1 MVQGLERGIF
11 DLNILSNDVSNH
23 PLERRSQQQWL
34 EKYQGVHA
42 LLEHIKAEN
51 EQQQLVLQD
60 IHAVHDL
67 LGGLFEKLKSG
78 LLQGG
83 VVGAIERREQ
93 AGSLLLIYM
102 QQMLTSTQQLSELNK
117 MRVTQIREYSR
128 DLTFAILIA
137 LTLLMVGFSFFM
149 GRRIT
154 RPLESLKKGAETI
167 AAGNLHYR
175 LGDISNDEIGEL
187 SASFNRML
195 DSLLETMTSRDE
207 MEVKVAERT
216 RELSEAYKRLQELD
230 RMKSIFLSSMSHEM
244 RTPLNAIIGFTSLVE
259 QGMAGKVNEEQME
272 HLHRSLAA
280 SRHLLQLVQE
290 AIDVS
295 EIEAGTIKPE
305 VESVALADLAAEAMQ
320 EIRAKAEKKSL
331 QLLIDA
337 PEGLAIRTDRLRLR
351 QCMVNL
357 LSNAEKYSERG
368 TITLSVCKG
377 DGDTVTISVTD
388 TGIGIGKE
396 DAATLFTPFT
406 RLDSPLRVVAGGT
419 GLGLY
424 ITRRIVT
431 GLLGGEIFLES
442 VPGQGSTFGM
452 RLPTAINPGLADTL

>member
-216 RELSEAYKRLQELD
+216 QELLEANEHLQELD
-230 RMKSIFLSSMSHEM
+230 RMKSLFIASMSHEM
-244 RTPLNAIIGFTSLVE
+244 RTPLNAMIGFTSLVRE
-259 QGMAGKVNEEQME
+259 GVAGEVNEQQKG
-272 HLHRSLAA
+272 HLHRSLEA
-280 SRHLLQLVQE
+280 SRHLLQLIQE

-295 EIEAGTIKPE
+295 ELEAGTIKPRI
-305 VESVALADLAAEAMQ
+305 ESVSLGDLAEEAMQ
-320 EIRAKAEKKSL
+320 EIEPKAGKKSL
-331 QLLIDA
+331 QLLIDV
-337 PEGLAIRTDRLRLR
+337 PEGLAINTDRQRLR
-351 QCMVNL
+351 QCMVNF
-357 LSNAEKYSERG
+357 LSNAVKYSERG
-368 TITLSVCKG
+368 TITLSASKP
-377 DGDTVTISVTD
+377 DQDTVMISVTD

-396 DAATLFTPFT
+396 DATTLFAPFI
-406 RLDSPLRVVAGGT
+406 RLDSPLTVAAGGT

-424 ITRRIVT
+424 ITRKIAT
-431 GLLGGEIFLES
+431 ELLGGEVFVES
-442 VPGQGSTFGM
+442 TPGHGSTFSM
-452 RLPTAINPGLADTL
+452 RLPIGNIAMPADAV